1 MNRRHFLTSA
11 LGLTGASMLTSRAG
25 LASMAEYSERN
36 FIFVF
41 AQGGGIQHV
50 CLHQS
55 LAMRQ
60 YLWNRVQR

>member
-25 LASMAEYSERN
+25 LASMAEHSERN

-41 AQGGGIQHV
+41 AQGG
-50 CLHQS
+50 
-55 LAMRQ
+55 
-60 YLWNRVQR
+60 WDPTRVFARR